1 MASVNI
7 SITEEAYKYLR
18 MLKGK
23 EKSFSDT
30 ILEMKNRGTLRKG
43 SKENVLRFAGVL
55 KDASIDWSS
64 AEKRMKSFRN
74 SFNKRVGETRKK
86 MGG

>member
-7 SITEEAYKYLR
+7 SITEEAYRYLK

-30 ILEMKNRGTLRKG
+30 ILEMKSRGAFRKG

-55 KDASIDWSS
+55 KDSNINWSK
-64 AEKRMKSFRN
+64 AKKRMESFRN
-74 SFNKRVGETRKK
+74 SFNKRLKRDLDLR
-86 MGG
+86 